1 MNIRLRNSLSALVV
15 AASLVSL
22 GYAIGEPPRPSD
34 LIFDASGNAVA
45 ALTEIESVSVSK
57 PGASASS
64 QRMSH
69 AQRSLPFFSFG
80 KRASAGAP

>member
-1 MNIRLRNSLSALVV
+1 MNIRLRNSLSALVI

-22 GYAIGEPPRPSD
+22 GYATGEPPRPTD
-34 LIFDASGNAVA
+34 LVFNASGEAIA
-45 ALTEIESVSVSK
+45 
-57 PGASASS
+57 ASA

>member
-1 MNIRLRNSLSALVV
+1 MNIRLRNSLSALVI

-22 GYAIGEPPRPSD
+22 GYAVGEPPRPTD
-34 LIFDASGNAVA
+34 LIFNASGDAVA
-45 ALTEIESVSVSK
+45 ALTEFETVSVSEHTTA
-57 PGASASS
+57 ASA

-80 KRASAGAP
+80 KRASAGAR

>member
-1 MNIRLRNSLSALVV
+1 MNIRLRNSLSALVI

-45 ALTEIESVSVSK
+45 ALPVDCGIINAACLALGGVDKLS
-57 PGASASS
+57 
-64 QRMSH
+64 R
-69 AQRSLPFFSFG
+69 
-80 KRASAGAP
+80 

>member
-1 MNIRLRNSLSALVV
+1 MNIRLRNSLSALVI

-45 ALTEIESVSVSK
+45 ALTEFDTGSVSEHS
-57 PGASASS
+57 ASAST
-64 QRMSH
+64 QRLSH
-69 AQRSLPFFSFG
+69 AQRALPFFSFG
-80 KRASAGAP
+80 KRVSAGAR